1 MNIIVFL
8 LFLIAALCFLFEALG
23 VQTPTRLTSWGLFTL
38 TVGLALALRIFAL

>member
-8 LFLIAALCFLFEALG
+8 CFLLAAGCFIAEAIG
-23 VQTPTRLTSWGLFTL
+23 VQTRTNLTAVGLTAL